1 MYARRRADNYE
12 MDPFTEVL
20 QDAEQQQA
28 NLSQLLAQNSF
39 TDESKHDFDSKL
51 LELQETIED
60 LKESIESSKADP
72 EFFKITPET
81 IKEREDIVGNLSSQY
96 DKLSSQWN
104 ELGSSKSLTPFKRFE
119 GDAGGDH
126 EAGTQNSDGVDTDT
140 ARFNAMQQQQ
150 MLREQDEHLDGVYAS
165 MQTIQHQARAMGT
178 ELEEQAFIMEDLEG
192 ELDRIG
198 SKVGR
203 GLKRVDHFIR
213 SNQETASDCCIGL
226 LIVAL
231 IVLLVLVVVV

>member
-1 MYARRRADNYE
+1 

-20 QDAEQQQA
+20 QDAEQQLS
-28 NLSQLLAQNSF
+28 NLSQVLGQGSF
-39 TDESKHDFDSKL
+39 SEESKHDFDSKL

-96 DKLSSQWN
+96 DKLSSQWS
-104 ELGSSKSLTPFKRFE
+104 ELGNTKNLAPFKRFE
-119 GDAGGDH
+119 GDADGDH
-126 EAGTQNSDGVDTDT
+126 EADTSNTDGVDTDT

>member
-1 MYARRRADNYE
+1 MYASSRANNYE

-20 QDAEQQQA
+20 QDAEQQLA
-28 NLSQLLAQNSF
+28 NLSQLLTQNSF

-104 ELGSSKSLTPFKRFE
+104 ELGDSKNLTPFKRFE
-119 GDAGGDH
+119 GDTGGDD
-126 EAGTQNSDGVDTDT
+126 EAGTPNSDGVDTDT